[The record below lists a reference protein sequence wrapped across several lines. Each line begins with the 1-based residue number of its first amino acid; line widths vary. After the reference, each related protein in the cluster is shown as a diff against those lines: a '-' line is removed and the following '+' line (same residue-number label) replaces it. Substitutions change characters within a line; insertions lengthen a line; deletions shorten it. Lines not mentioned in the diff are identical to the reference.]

1 LSGFIEK
8 MGEILL
14 RGKRIGFTGMLAF
27 VGALPAVGQEH
38 PVVCIDPGHPSEV
51 NSGYTVQN
59 GTTETHIDWVVAK
72 KLEKLLREKGFSIVM
87 TKESERQVV
96 RNKDRALTANRA
108 KAGLM
113 VRLHC
118 DSSPSHGFAIYYPD
132 RTGTQQGTTGPS
144 SDIRSRSRQAAV
156 TMAAEMEKALSS
168 ALHSDGVKGDSKT
181 FVGAKQG
188 ALTGSI
194 FSTVPIITIEMVVLS
209 NRADAAFIKTS
220 EGQDKM
226 AEAICNGIVRY
237 LTPNGAAGGAQP

>member
-1 LSGFIEK
+1 MEK
-8 MGEILL
+8 LENSLL
-14 RGKRIGFTGMLAF
+14 IGKLICATWTLACL
-27 VGALPAVGQEH
+27 ASLPTVGQER

-59 GTTETHIDWVVAK
+59 GTTETHIDWVVGK
-72 KLEKLLREKGFSIVM
+72 KLEKLLRDKGFKVVM

-96 RNKDRALTANRA
+96 RNKERALIANRA
-108 KAGLM
+108 KAGVM

-132 RTGTQQGTTGPS
+132 RTGTQQGVTGPS
-144 SDIRSRSRQAAV
+144 TDIRSRSRQAAAA
-156 TMAAEMEKALSS
+156 MAAEMEKALTGT
-168 ALHSDGVKGDSKT
+168 LHSDGIKGDSKT

-220 EGQDKM
+220 DGQDKM
-226 AEAICNGIVRY
+226 AAAIANGIVRY
-237 LTPNGAAGGAQP
+237 LNPNGASGDAQP